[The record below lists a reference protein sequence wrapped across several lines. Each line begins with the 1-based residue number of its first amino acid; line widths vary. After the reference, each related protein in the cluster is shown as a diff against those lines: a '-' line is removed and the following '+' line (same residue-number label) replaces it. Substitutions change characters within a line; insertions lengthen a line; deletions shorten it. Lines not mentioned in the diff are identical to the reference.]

1 MSRMGEGARS
11 AGGAVR
17 PAAVLVACGVA
28 LAVPGE
34 AWAYI
39 DPGTGSYVLQ
49 TIVAGLL
56 GAAFAVKTFWGNI
69 RAWIS
74 RTFGKGGHRPDGP

>member
-1 MSRMGEGARS
+1 MGKRARS
-11 AGGAVR
+11 VAV
-17 PAAVLVACGVA
+17 AALLAACGVS
-28 LAVPGE
+28 LAGPRE

-69 RAWIS
+69 KGWVS
-74 RTFGKGGHRPDGP
+74 RTFGKGKSRPDGP